1 MTFEELKQIV
11 EANAQAIQ
19 ANMHSIQAN
28 TQAIQGLSTSLA
40 AEREQ
45 RQLDKAEIL
54 DEILD
59 MRSSITTLVNSH
71 EALTTELRALT
82 DALNRQFSG
91 NGHQD

>member
-1 MTFEELKQIV
+1 MTFEELQQIV
-11 EANAQAIQ
+11 EANAQAI
-19 ANMHSIQAN
+19 HSN
-28 TQAIQGLSTSLA
+28 TQAIQGLSTSLV

-59 MRSSITTLVNSH
+59 IRSSITTLVNSH

-82 DALNRQFSG
+82 DALNRQFNG
-91 NGHQD
+91 NGHQES